1 MKTIGLLLSALLLS
15 FMTLNVYAQNQFN
28 DAEVAAI
35 AVAANKIDINYG
47 KLAKKKSTNK
57 NIIEF
62 ANTMISDHSA
72 VIDQAVDLVTKL
84 GVTPQESSLSRQL
97 NSDAEAT
104 LKKLKASKG
113 SAFDKAYID
122 NEVAYHRAVINAVK
136 NVLIP
141 DTDNK
146 ELKGLLTA
154 ILPALE
160 AHLEHA
166 EKVQKD
172 MINLSDAEIAS
183 IAVAANKI
191 DINYGKLAKEKSN
204 NKEVVEFANTM
215 IRDHSG
221 VIDQAVALVTKL
233 GVTPKDNA
241 MSRQLNSGA
250 EAMLKTLKSKNG
262 KAFDK
267 AYVDNEVAYHKAVIN
282 AVRTVLIPGSSN
294 EELKGLL
301 TAILPALDSHLE
313 HAELLQKNLSK

>member
-1 MKTIGLLLSALLLS
+1 MKIKCLLLSALLVS
-15 FMTLNVYAQNQFN
+15 FLTCNVYAQDQFN

-47 KLAKKKSTNK
+47 KLAKKKSSNK
-57 NIIEF
+57 EVIDF
-62 ANTMISDHSA
+62 ANIMISDHSA

-84 GVTPQESSLSRQL
+84 GVTPEDNALSRQL
-97 NSDAEAT
+97 NNGAKDMMKT
-104 LKKLKASKG
+104 LRSKSG
-113 SAFDKAYID
+113 EAFDKAYID
-122 NEVAYHRAVINAVK
+122 NEVAYHKAVINAVRT
-136 NVLIP
+136 VLIP
-141 DTDNK
+141 DTDNE

-154 ILPALE
+154 IMPALE

-166 EKVQKD
+166 ELVQKKL
-172 MINLSDAEIAS
+172 INLSDAEIAA

-204 NKEVVEFANTM
+204 NKEVIGFANTM

-233 GVTPKDNA
+233 GVTPKDNEV
-241 MSRQLNSGA
+241 SKQLNSDA
-250 EAMLKTLKSKNG
+250 ADMLKTLKSKKG

-267 AYVDNEVAYHKAVIN
+267 AYIDNEVAYHKAVID
-282 AVRTVLIPGSSN
+282 AVRNVLIPGSSN

-301 TAILPALDSHLE
+301 TAILPALEAHLE
-313 HAELLQKNLSK
+313 HAESVQKELR

>member
-1 MKTIGLLLSALLLS
+1 
-15 FMTLNVYAQNQFN
+15 
-28 DAEVAAI
+28 
-35 AVAANKIDINYG
+35 
-47 KLAKKKSTNK
+47 
-57 NIIEF
+57 
-62 ANTMISDHSA
+62 MISDHSA

-313 HAELLQKNLSK
+313 HAELLQKKLSK

>member
-47 KLAKKKSTNK
+47 KLAK
-57 NIIEF
+57 
-62 ANTMISDHSA
+62 D
-72 VIDQAVDLVTKL
+72 
-84 GVTPQESSLSRQL
+84 
-97 NSDAEAT
+97 
-104 LKKLKASKG
+104 
-113 SAFDKAYID
+113 
-122 NEVAYHRAVINAVK
+122 
-136 NVLIP
+136 
-141 DTDNK
+141 
-146 ELKGLLTA
+146 
-154 ILPALE
+154 
-160 AHLEHA
+160 
-166 EKVQKD
+166 
-172 MINLSDAEIAS
+172 
-183 IAVAANKI
+183 
-191 DINYGKLAKEKSN
+191 KSN
-204 NKEVVEFANTM
+204 NKEVIEFANTM

-241 MSRQLNSGA
+241 MSQQLNSGA

-294 EELKGLL
+294 KELKGLL

-313 HAELLQKNLSK
+313 HAELLQKKLSK